1 MRTMIIFYLCEKFFM
16 AGLYIHIPFCK
27 KRCVYC
33 DFFSSTHSEYKDLY
47 IEAICKELEIR
58 QSYLQNETIQTIYFG
73 GGTPSQLIAEDFKK
87 IFHALSP
94 FAFRPLPNMEIALE
108 ANPDDLTP
116 EYIDSIRDLPFNR
129 ISLGVQ
135 SFNDRELEFLNRRH
149 NSENAIKAI
158 KHLQEKGFEN
168 ISIDLMYGL
177 PGQNEADWRKTLT
190 KAKALS
196 VQHISAYHLIYEE
209 GTPLYNDLQKGLIRP
224 ADEELSVRLFEILID
239 ELIEAGFEHYEISN
253 FAQSGYRSKHNASY
267 WNGTHY
273 LGIGASA
280 HSYDGLSRQWNV
292 SSIPKYIELVMNP
305 EFNER
310 QLQTPESFEAIDE
323 KTAYN
328 DFVLTR
334 LRTKE
339 GIDLSELVS
348 LFGEER
354 KIYCLRQARK
364 HIDNQYLELSEFRLC
379 LTKKGIFISDGIMS
393 DLLI

>member
-1 MRTMIIFYLCEKFFM
+1 M
-16 AGLYIHIPFCK
+16 AGIYIHIPFCK

-33 DFFSSTHSEYKDLY
+33 DFFSSTHSKYKDSY
-47 IEAICKELEIR
+47 IEAICKELNIR
-58 QSYLQNETIQTIYFG
+58 GNYLQNETIETIYFG
-73 GGTPSQLIAEDFKK
+73 GGTPSQLNVNDFKK
-87 IFHALSP
+87 IFQTLSSRHVEHSRNTFHLSP
-94 FAFRPLPNMEIALE
+94 IMEITLE

-116 EYIDSIRDLPFNR
+116 AYIDSIRDLPFNR

-149 NSENAIKAI
+149 NAENAIKAI
-158 KHLQEKGFEN
+158 KHLQERGFKN

-190 KAKALS
+190 QARALF

-224 ADEELSVRLFEILID
+224 VDEELSVHLFEILMD
-239 ELIEAGFEHYEISN
+239 ELTETGFEHYEISN
-253 FAQSGYRSKHNASY
+253 FAQPCYHSKHNASY

-280 HSYDGLSRQWNV
+280 HSYNGLSRQWNV
-292 SSIPKYIELVMNP
+292 SSIPKYIELVMNQ
-305 EFNER
+305 EFNEK
-310 QLQTPESFEAIDE
+310 QLQTPESFEIIDE

-334 LRTKE
+334 LRIKE
-339 GIDLSELVS
+339 GIGLPELIS
-348 LFGEER
+348 LFGEEK
-354 KIYCLRQARK
+354 KIYCLRQAQK
-364 HIDNQYLELSEFRLC
+364 HINNQSLELSDNWLC
-379 LTKKGIFISDGIMS
+379 LTKEGIFISDGIMS
-393 DLLI
+393 DLLL